1 MVIWFPPRRRCA
13 RGAFESE
20 DLPLLAGLGLH
31 SSEQPRSSAWD
42 GDLDLT
48 EVESPQPG
56 GCRPRTA
63 SSARMARI
71 KGRFNLSVATVVRP
85 VSVSPTTV
93 NAYQR
98 KWSPQRCR
106 RGLNKGTVRPVRGSR
121 PDRRDSF
128 LSEHETQASA
138 RLSAVVVPPATLGTM
153 WSM

>member
-1 MVIWFPPRRRCA
+1 LVLRPGGDVP
-13 RGAFESE
+13 GEAFESE
-20 DLPLLAGLGLH
+20 DLPYSLGLGFIRP
-31 SSEQPRSSAWD
+31 SNQCRPARD
-42 GDLDLT
+42 GGLDLT
-48 EVESPQPG
+48 EEESQQSG

-85 VSVSPTTV
+85 VGVSPTTV
-93 NAYQR
+93 NASQR

-153 WSM
+153 WAM